1 MGSTTLTKPDTPTR
15 LDDFGHDGNRPGAG
29 GFGGGNPWEPY
40 EPRVHARTYKI
51 GMWMALTAIVMLF
64 AAFTSALV
72 VRKGLSEDWVS
83 TPMPRVLWLNTLLL
97 LASSATLE
105 LSRRGLTK
113 RAGGQ
118 FTSWLYVTAG
128 LGLLF
133 MGGQFLAWRELAARG
148 VYLASNPSSSFFYLF
163 TAAHALHLLGGIF
176 ALFYVV
182 TRAPAIAAGRQR
194 RTALDVAAIY
204 WHFMDGLWIYIL
216 LLLMTRF

>member
-1 MGSTTLTKPDTPTR
+1 MGSTTLSKPDTPAR
-15 LDDFGHDGNRPGAG
+15 LDDPGRGGSRPGG
-29 GFGGGNPWEPY
+29 GDFGGGDSWESSGA
-40 EPRVHARTYKI
+40 RVPSRTYKI

-64 AAFTSALV
+64 AAFTSALI

-83 TPMPRVLWLNTLLL
+83 TPLPRVLWLNTLIL

-105 LSRRGLTK
+105 LSRRGLT
-113 RAGGQ
+113 RGAANQ
-118 FTSWLYVTAG
+118 FASWLFATVG

-163 TAAHALHLLGGIF
+163 TAAHALHLLGGII
-176 ALFYVV
+176 ALLYVV
-182 TRAPAIAAGRQR
+182 ARAPAIAAGRQR
-194 RTALDVAAIY
+194 RTAIDVTAIY